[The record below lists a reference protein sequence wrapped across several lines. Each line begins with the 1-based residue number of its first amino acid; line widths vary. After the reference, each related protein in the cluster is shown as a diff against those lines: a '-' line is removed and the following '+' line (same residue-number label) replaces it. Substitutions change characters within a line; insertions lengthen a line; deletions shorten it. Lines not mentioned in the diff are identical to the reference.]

1 MKLLL
6 PQHRQLW
13 GKIRALVNLQKVRA
27 IFCRVHM
34 TEEEVLEVLKCI
46 KEDKSPR
53 PVQVFARVEI
63 LASTIVTVGAS
74 RLKYGSY

>member
-1 MKLLL
+1 
-6 PQHRQLW
+6 
-13 GKIRALVNLQKVRA
+13 
-27 IFCRVHM
+27 M

-74 RLKYGSY
+74 RLKYGILRKAANQKSAKPDLHQCLHQVIGGDSER